1 MKVSVCSRIIY
12 QYEVDVPDDIIHESS
27 IIDYCDSADPVL
39 HNISLTFYKAGV
51 DHDCEFVSIIN
62 EETGESIFEGD

>member
-1 MKVSVCSRIIY
+1 MKVSVCSKIIY

-39 HNISLTFYKAGV
+39 HDISSTFNKTGIDYNF
-51 DHDCEFVSIIN
+51 DFVSIIN
-62 EETGESIFEGD
+62 EETGEFVLESD